1 MNVARLPRLVFAM
14 LVSAVA
20 VAVAGPAGAADAPPA
35 RTGLRAAVDVTAMD
49 LDVVATAKDGRPVT
63 DLTRAEIS
71 VAVDGKPVSLDY
83 FVRVEA
89 GQLHG
94 PDLAT
99 ASPDLILQTTAAGPE
114 RFLPRQ
120 FLVFFDDEHLLPFE
134 RKRVLEGLRDFVTR
148 LSPSDAMAILAYNV
162 STHVFVPFTNSKEDL
177 LGGLSRLEKM
187 PPRGLHWD
195 VQYRQSIQEARR
207 YSPFTPRGQNA
218 RDSLVRNWGAQ
229 AWARDKGT
237 LDEFRRAVEA
247 LGARS
252 GKRVLLYVSHGMEL
266 RPGQSFAQAL
276 GGTALNQFDY
286 SIQNP
291 YRAVLDAANR
301 AGITIHALDARGLA
315 TDVDAGESEPPAIDP
330 FLANANRRE
339 LLAGFAAET
348 GGVLVENRN
357 SFAPALDQIY
367 RESASYYAVGVT
379 LASLDAKKPRHDVK
393 VSTSRPGVTV
403 RTRRGYTP
411 LTAADAARDRMEMSL
426 ITPDAGGDFAV
437 ALRTEAPRKGGGLG
451 RRVVPFA
458 VVVPLSSLTFL
469 DESGKKKAVVELSL
483 AAVEDKGSRSDPVT
497 DRREIV
503 VSPEVLAKSAGEPFV
518 YRGEFKSRT
527 GNMRFVATVRDV
539 ATNRIGVGS
548 VSVRV
553 E

>member
-1 MNVARLPRLVFAM
+1 
-14 LVSAVA
+14 
-20 VAVAGPAGAADAPPA
+20 
-35 RTGLRAAVDVTAMD
+35 MD

-71 VAVDGKPVSLDY
+71 VTVDGKPVALDY

-99 ASPDLILQTTAAGPE
+99 ASPDLILQTAMAGPE

-177 LGGLSRLEKM
+177 LGGLSRLESK
-187 PPRGLHWD
+187 PPRGLLWD
-195 VQYRQSIQEARR
+195 IQYRQAIQDARR
-207 YSPFTPRGQNA
+207 YSAFTARGQNA
-218 RDSLVRNWGAQ
+218 RDSVVRSWGAQ
-229 AWARDKGT
+229 AWARDKGA

-266 RPGQSFAQAL
+266 RPGQSLAQAL

-286 SIQNP
+286 SIQGP
-291 YRAVLDAANR
+291 YRAVLEAANR
-301 AGITIHALDARGLA
+301 SGITIHALDARGLA
-315 TDVDAGESEPPAIDP
+315 TDVDAAEADPPAIDP

-339 LLAGFAAET
+339 LLAGFADET

-357 SFAPALDQIY
+357 GFAPALDQIY

-411 LTAADAARDRMEMSL
+411 LTAADAAHDRMEMSL
-426 ITPDAGGDFAV
+426 ITPGAGGDFPV
-437 ALRTEAPRKGGGLG
+437 ARQPSAPKKGAGLG

-483 AAVEDKGSRSDPVT
+483 AAVEDTGSRSDPVT

-503 VSPEVLAKSAGEPFV
+503 VSPEVLTRLAGEPFV

-539 ATNRIGVGS
+539 ATNLIGVGS